1 MNYNKKKLQRLL
13 RSAVYLSLET
23 DKFGNEPSLI
33 TKDFKRVEDGT
44 YKLWKGEAE
53 FIKDFIGLDS
63 EGYVGQIEVRNGK
76 IISMIDCNK
85 DILHDGVFATK
96 QDTPEANKHEDWVDR
111 WLRFFREAQV

>member
-1 MNYNKKKLQRLL
+1 MKYNKKELQRLL

-33 TKDFKRVEDGT
+33 TRDFKQLKNGT
-44 YKLWKGEAE
+44 YKLWKGEAD

-63 EGYVGQIEVRNGK
+63 DGYVGQIEVRDGR
-76 IISMIDCNK
+76 IISMKGCNE
-85 DILHDGVFATK
+85 DILHDGVFAVK
-96 QDTPEANKHEDWVDR
+96 QDPPETNKHEDWVDR

>member
-1 MNYNKKKLQRLL
+1 ML

-33 TKDFKRVEDGT
+33 TRDFKRLKNGT

-53 FIKDFIGLDS
+53 FIKDFIGLNS
-63 EGYVGQIEVRNGK
+63 NGYIGQIEVRNGK

-85 DILHDGVFATK
+85 DILHELHDGVFAVK
-96 QDTPEANKHEDWVDR
+96 QDTPETNKHEDWADR